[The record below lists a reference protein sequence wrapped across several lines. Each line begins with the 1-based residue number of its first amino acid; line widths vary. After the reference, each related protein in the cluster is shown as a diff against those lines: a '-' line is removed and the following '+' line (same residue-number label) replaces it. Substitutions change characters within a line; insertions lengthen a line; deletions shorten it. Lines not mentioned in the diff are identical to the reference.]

1 MNAKLQEYASLLHTW
16 NQTHNLSG
24 AKSINEIFSHI
35 QDCLYPLEFIAPF
48 THALD
53 IGSGAGF
60 PAIPLAIA
68 SPQSFFS
75 LTEPRVKRASFL
87 KMLCIEL
94 ELKNVKVYPTL
105 VQNAPIS
112 QKADLILSKA
122 VASTPTLL
130 ELGKPFLAQNGAYLF
145 YKGSNLLNEGEEI
158 KENEIFHSQSQQIYF
173 YRRCLC

>member
-1 MNAKLQEYASLLHTW
+1 MNPKLKEYASLLHSW

-24 AKSINEIFSHI
+24 AKSLEAIFSHI
-35 QDCLYPLEFIAPF
+35 KDCLYPLEFIAPF

-68 SPQSFFS
+68 CPNALFS
-75 LTEPRVKRASFL
+75 LTEPRIKRASFL

-94 ELKNVKVYPTL
+94 KLKNVKVYPTL
-105 VQNAPIS
+105 VQDAPLS
-112 QKADLILSKA
+112 QKADLITSKA

-130 ELGKPFLAQNGAYLF
+130 ELGSPFLSEGGAYLF
-145 YKGSNLLNEGEEI
+145 YKGSNLLNEGENI
-158 KENEIFHSQSQQIYF
+158 KENEIFYSQSQQIYF
-173 YRRCLC
+173 YRRYLC

>member
-1 MNAKLQEYASLLHTW
+1 MNTKLQEYASLLHSW

-24 AKSINEIFSHI
+24 AKNTKEIFSHI
-35 QDCLYPLEFIAPF
+35 EDCLYPLEFIAPF

-60 PAIPLAIA
+60 PAIPLAITCPNA
-68 SPQSFFS
+68 SFS
-75 LTEPRVKRASFL
+75 LTEPRLKRASFL

-105 VQNAPIS
+105 VQNAPIA

-122 VASTPTLL
+122 VASTPKLL

-145 YKGSNLLNEGEEI
+145 YKGSNLLNEGENIQED
-158 KENEIFHSQSQQIYF
+158 EIFRSQSQQIYF